1 MKMAFLFGI
10 IKELR
15 PQRKD
20 LVNMVKRY
28 IEDHYREPQKIMD
41 GYENSSDYYILVS
54 PPSAMPLPGES
65 DEEDCQCSARSR
77 CCSCNFRYKQGSC
90 FFLAMFSILL
100 IAAAGLTIPIE
111 LLKLKSPHSPPP
123 TPSTPKPSQ
132 PPSTT
137 SRQTGACKGS
147 NGNKQGCERKNGN
160 NAKTEK
166 HENGSTSESPTV
178 AGPGRFWPVII
189 VVLLFLAACFVL
201 LSHRVK

>member
-1 MKMAFLFGI
+1 MKIAFLGI

-41 GYENSSDYYILVS
+41 DSENSSDYYILVT
-54 PPSAMPLPGES
+54 PPSAIPLPGES

-77 CCSCNFRYKQGSC
+77 CCSCNFRYKQGSW

-100 IAAAGLTIPIE
+100 IAAAGLTISIE
-111 LLKLKSPHSPPP
+111 LLKLKGPHSPPP
-123 TPSTPKPSQ
+123 TSSTSKPSQ

-160 NAKTEK
+160 NVKTEK
-166 HENGSTSESPTV
+166 HENGSASEAPFFS
-178 AGPGRFWPVII
+178 
-189 VVLLFLAACFVL
+189 
-201 LSHRVK
+201 S